1 MEGLMRPDQE
11 WRELHLRHTTEA
23 DAFAKACDTRTQTLQ
38 LDIKLRREALN
49 LKHERERKAYWTK
62 RNREERGVVQNTTNP
77 VGSTTQQQASRPSD
91 TPLSTPSK
99 QPVRRTGSASAS
111 GQATRK
117 TTNSRTES
125 TTPKQTSYIDLCSS
139 DDDDDEDDDEDVLVE
154 IPKEVYQQN
163 TALKRSSS
171 TDRRSASD
179 QILPV
184 CTTLPA
190 SLPFSNLVQKQPAV
204 VIKQELHKT
213 LNKPQC
219 RSSVTSGSVVNQSP
233 QTPKAPAENS
243 GTNSNT
249 KEIPLRASSSVVPG
263 SAGSQAEPI
272 ELAESF
278 ELAEPIERPVATPV
292 GLKKGKHSDSD
303 ISLEDPPLNR
313 TDLVQDLLADTTVAS
328 LNVGAATKSPGSVAT
343 KKDHGVPEA
352 VIQMLKLKA
361 RTDARLKAAMKSVQ
375 AEKASRQQQRF
386 FDNYINDLTKRWKK
400 NQKTK
405 ATTPSPRAPTPSPRA
420 PTALPSTLKQEK
432 QSAVPSS
439 ATTDEAT
446 SLAGKLKKPSL
457 PFTSRVSSAKAKSG
471 ASTSTPAAMSARDD
485 TRMAHQ
491 EASAVSHNSDVSTPI
506 MNRKRGFIDLG
517 DDELSDS
524 SPSEASAAAAHKGS
538 VNALGSPS
546 KKVKT
551 LTPSEAKLE
560 ARPQPKPSPSSP
572 AVRKPGATGSAKKT
586 APTSLIFAST
596 KSKPTTPVK
605 PTTPATPAQNRTSAK
620 AKRPVTPS
628 SKRGASFHPQSE
640 IPKTNDADER
650 SRTDEIIHRA
660 SVKRSLRKERSIP
673 GLREQLELAAQM
685 STPTKS
691 TMTKAHKR
699 ADSSFS
705 AAGSGYDASADE
717 GHPGGKVADKSKAAQ
732 LRALDKI
739 MGNGSTEDSD
749 SGKFILN

>member
-1 MEGLMRPDQE
+1 MRPDQE

-38 LDIKLRREALN
+38 LDIKLRREALDS
-49 LKHERERKAYWTK
+49 KHERERKAYWTK
-62 RNREERGVVQNTTNP
+62 RDREERGVVQNTTNP
-77 VGSTTQQQASRPSD
+77 VVSATQQQALRPSD
-91 TPLSTPSK
+91 TPLPTPSK

-117 TTNSRTES
+117 TTNPRTES

-163 TALKRSSS
+163 TALKHSSS
-171 TDRRSASD
+171 TDRRSVPD
-179 QILPV
+179 QNLPV

-190 SLPFSNLVQKQPAV
+190 SLPFSNLVQKQAAV

-213 LNKPQC
+213 LNKSQR
-219 RSSVTSGSVVNQSP
+219 RSSVTAGSVVGQSP
-233 QTPKAPAENS
+233 QTPKKPAENS

-272 ELAESF
+272 E
-278 ELAEPIERPVATPV
+278 RPVATPV
-292 GLKKGKHSDSD
+292 GLKKGKYSDSD

-313 TDLVQDLLADTTVAS
+313 TDLVQELLADITVAS
-328 LNVGAATKSPGSVAT
+328 LNVGAVTKSPGSVAA

-361 RTDARLKAAMKSVQ
+361 CTDARLKAAMKSVQ
-375 AEKASRQQQRF
+375 AGKASKQQQRF
-386 FDNYINDLTKRWKK
+386 FDNYINDLTKKWKK

-405 ATTPSPRAPTPSPRA
+405 ASTPSPRAPTPSPRA
-420 PTALPSTLKQEK
+420 PTALPRTLKQQK

-439 ATTDEAT
+439 VITDEAT

-471 ASTSTPAAMSARDD
+471 ASTSTHSAMSARGGAQ
-485 TRMAHQ
+485 MVHQ
-491 EASAVSHNSDVSTPI
+491 EASAVSHNSDVSTPT
-506 MNRKRGFIDLG
+506 MNRKRGFVDLG
-517 DDELSDS
+517 DDELSDLS
-524 SPSEASAAAAHKGS
+524 SSEASAAVAHKGF

-551 LTPSEAKLE
+551 LTPSEAKPE
-560 ARPQPKPSPSSP
+560 ARPQPKPSPASP
-572 AVRKPGATGSAKKT
+572 AVRKPGATGSTKKA

-596 KSKPTTPVK
+596 KSKPTTPARPV
-605 PTTPATPAQNRTSAK
+605 QNRTSAK
-620 AKRPVTPS
+620 SKRPVTPS
-628 SKRGASFHPQSE
+628 SKRGASVHSQSE
-640 IPKTNDADER
+640 IQKTNDADER
-650 SRTDEIIHRA
+650 SRTEEIIHRA
-660 SVKRSLRKERSIP
+660 SVKGSLRKERSIP
-673 GLREQLELAAQM
+673 GLRDQLELAAQM

-691 TMTKAHKR
+691 TITIAHKR
-699 ADSSFS
+699 TDSSFS
-705 AAGSGYDASADE
+705 AAGSGYGASADE
-717 GHPGGKVADKSKAAQ
+717 GHPGGEVADNSKAARLQ
-732 LRALDKI
+732 ALDKI
-739 MGNGSTEDSD
+739 TGNGSTEDSD
-749 SGKFILN
+749 SGKFIFI